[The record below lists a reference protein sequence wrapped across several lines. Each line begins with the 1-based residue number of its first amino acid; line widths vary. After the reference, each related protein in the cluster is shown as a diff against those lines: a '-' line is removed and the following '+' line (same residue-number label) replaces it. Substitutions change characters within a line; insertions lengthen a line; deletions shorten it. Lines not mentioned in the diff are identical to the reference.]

1 MNTQLIVQILNL
13 AQSVLNWFTSRGV
26 NRDRVIALLNN
37 ASAEGRDVTT
47 AEVQAELDAGQAELD
62 DTQAAIDRMGE

>member
-13 AQSVLNWFTSRGV
+13 AQAVLNWFTSRGIS
-26 NRDRVIALLNN
+26 RDRVFAILDTA
-37 ASAEGRDVTT
+37 AREGRDVTT
-47 AEVQAELDAGQAELD
+47 EEVQAELDAGQAELD